1 MAKPRVFISS
11 TFYDLKYIRASL
23 EQFVLNLGF
32 EPILSEKGSIA
43 YNPDLPLDES
53 CYNEAQICDI
63 FVMIIGGRY
72 GSEISATKST
82 SEKEFYERYTS
93 ITQKEYDSANNKNI
107 PVYIFIEKNVY
118 TEYDLFRSNKDNKSI
133 NYVQVDSENIFY
145 MIDKIVNQPYN
156 NPIYPFEKPHDIEI
170 WLKEQWAG
178 LFRDLLLRRRE
189 RNNLLSLST
198 QIENLE
204 KIKNSLETII
214 QPILNEIP
222 KYIPETTSKEVQL
235 INNTSKTL
243 LIKENIFVQELVKY
257 YDVAYEEIINIFEKA
272 TCLEEIARFVNKYSP
287 NKTEK
292 KLLVEW
298 RVDPNQLHNVNS
310 IREVLHLPPLNFMVN
325 K

>member
-107 PVYIFIEKNVY
+107 PIYIFIEKNVY

-222 KYIPETTSKEVQL
+222 KYIPETTSKEGQL
-235 INNTSKTL
+235 INSASKTL